1 MAKKKDIFEEE
12 DNIFEKVEEQE
23 KIEEK
28 TWKKPY
34 VEKKQKGE
42 VRLVTATKV
51 IIVYGDG
58 LGTSI
63 PFVPEKHFELKQ
75 EDIIEF

>member
-63 PFVPEKHFELKQ
+63 PFVPEKHSELKQ